1 MQSSQRS
8 IKFGVVFTPEHTTFK
23 ELLELYRMVEDLG
36 FDSAWTSDHFIT
48 STRGGGGPRYEGWVS
63 LTYLLSQTE
72 RIRGGVYVSGVTHR
86 HPAVLAKMASTLDA
100 ISNGRLIFGI
110 GAAYNQVEHTA
121 YGIPFYTAAE
131 RIHRLDEA
139 CELIKKLWSLQP
151 GERANY
157 QGNYYNLADAPFEP
171 QSVQKPHPPMLIGG
185 GGEKLTLRVVAK
197 WADWWNIQ
205 ERPLEEVRRKMS
217 ILEQHCQAVGRNYND
232 IKKTVGLPFIMTPD
246 RSRGRALAERIA
258 QRRGITVEEAASS
271 CYLGT
276 VDDMKELTQR
286 YIDIGVTYFTM
297 PLLPPFRVDDLR
309 RFGEEVLPAFI

>member
-1 MQSSQRS
+1 MESSHQS
-8 IKFGVVFTPEHTTFK
+8 IKFGVVLTPEHTNFK
-23 ELLELYRMVEDLG
+23 ELLDMYRMVEDLG

-48 STRGGGGPRYEGWVS
+48 STGRGGGPRYEGWIS

-86 HPAVLAKMASTLDA
+86 HPAVLAKMAATLDVL
-100 ISNGRLIFGI
+100 SNGRLIFGI
-110 GAAYNQVEHTA
+110 GAAYNKAEHAA
-121 YGIPFYTAAE
+121 YGMPFYTAAE

-139 CELIKKLWSLQP
+139 CEIIKMLWSLQP

-157 QGNYYNLADAPFEP
+157 QGKYYNLTDTPFEP
-171 QSVQKPHPPMLIGG
+171 QSVQKPHSPMLIGG

-197 WADWWNIQ
+197 WADWWNVQ
-205 ERPLEEVRRKMS
+205 ERPLGDVKRKLS
-217 ILEQHCQAVGRNYND
+217 ILEQQCKDVGRNYSD
-232 IKKTVGLPFIMTPD
+232 IKKTVGLPLVMTPD
-246 RSRGRALAERIA
+246 RSRGRAMAERMA

-286 YIDIGVTYFTM
+286 YIDIGVTYFM
-297 PLLPPFRVDDLR
+297 LPLLPPFRVDDLR